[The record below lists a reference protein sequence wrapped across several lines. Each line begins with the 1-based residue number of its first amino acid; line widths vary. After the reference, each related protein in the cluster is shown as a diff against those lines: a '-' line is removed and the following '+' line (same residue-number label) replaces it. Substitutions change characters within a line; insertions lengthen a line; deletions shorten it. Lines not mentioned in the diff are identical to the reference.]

1 MTRELLLRLLS
12 ILLLIAACTTTGAFA
27 ASCAES
33 SNLASFNAA
42 KTTATQLELDFGQSL
57 PWQRGESG
65 LVIGRHADL
74 STPGA
79 LRPGEY
85 RLNWFDVRDS
95 LGDAANLSVN
105 QSKIDSVLDFRLPVR
120 DASPLSD
127 VGSPYLN
134 LERSSA
140 LGRQWF
146 YEGGQWLPATP

>member
-1 MTRELLLRLLS
+1 MTKLFLALLTLFFLS
-12 ILLLIAACTTTGAFA
+12 GPAMGECSDFGR
-27 ASCAES
+27 S
-33 SNLASFNAA
+33 SLAA